1 MERGRKTMSQE
12 LEESQYQTLIS
23 APSTKI
29 ESENLVT
36 PVILRPP
43 DSVTK
48 VDDKAAALEA
58 SIESMRAEFRKER
71 FVYCFVMAVIFNLF
85 VSAVGSTTTIGISIV
100 ASLILL
106 IGLAKWLEFPWIVTH
121 LELWLDRLGRTW
133 DKRAATSEEGKREP

>member
-1 MERGRKTMSQE
+1 MSRE
-12 LEESQYQTLIS
+12 LEES
-23 APSTKI
+23 PSPTPTSVPSI
-29 ESENLVT
+29 RIDSSNLAT
-36 PVILRPP
+36 PVVLRPP

-71 FVYCFVMAVIFNLF
+71 FVYCFVIAAIFNLF
-85 VSAVGSTTTIGISIV
+85 VSAVASMTAIGISIV

-121 LELWLDRLGRTW
+121 LELWLDRMGRTW
-133 DKRAATSEEGKREP
+133 DKRATTGEEEKREP